1 MKIIKRQELS
11 LCLGL
16 CMLASLGLEGCG
28 SVADD
33 QPDLGQVSGQVTLDG
48 QPLAA
53 ANIYFQPVEGGR
65 NSTATT
71 DDQGN
76 YVLDYLRDLKGA
88 KIGQHKVRISTFV
101 EPVKGDDGA
110 VENPGK
116 KELVPDKYNKQ
127 TELEKEVKAG
137 ENVINIEITS
147 S

>member
-1 MKIIKRQELS
+1 MIKQQEWRFCVVFCVLTS
-11 LCLGL
+11 LTLV
-16 CMLASLGLEGCG
+16 GCG
-28 SVADD
+28 TGVED
-33 QPDLGQVSGQVTLDG
+33 QPDLGRVTGQVTLDG
-48 QPLAA
+48 QPLAG
-53 ANIYFQPVEGGR
+53 ANIYFQPIEGGR

-76 YVLDYLRDLKGA
+76 YILDYLRDLKGA
-88 KIGQHKVRISTFV
+88 KIGQHKIRVSTFV
-101 EPVKGDDGA
+101 EPVKGDDGK

-137 ENVINIEITS
+137 ENVINLEIIS